1 MGKVILNG
9 VEYQGGGVSDVEV
22 NGSSV
27 VNNGV
32 AEITDIDNVNQTSS
46 MTLGD
51 NDNDLRGELKIQ
63 NGLYALPATAT
74 IRTNTSMIGDATFQL
89 PATGGTLA
97 LQSQAIDYFSVVNGA
112 VNITYLQY

>member
-46 MTLGD
+46 FTVGD

-63 NGLYALPATAT
+63 NGLSALPATAT
-74 IRTNTSMIGDATFQL
+74 IRTNLSQISDLTFQL
-89 PATGGTLA
+89 PSQSGTLA
-97 LQSQAIDYFSVVNGA
+97 LQSQNIDYLSVVNGA